1 MGGFNRPALKPLP
14 QYGEDWLTGN
24 HTEGEQWW
32 RNAASH
38 SRGSY
43 VVLGVSRSCGVRF
56 RMWTC
61 CVCARGFMQN
71 SFVHFCIKLYFFLF
85 FCSFAL
91 SYTQLWAFPCA
102 FSAGSPPAEKAQL
115 SFSWHHQ
122 GFLCAY
128 VVVCAISRIRLNGPG
143 NDISAIT
150 LMVTARYC
158 ISSVQIVCLN
168 ACLPIFNL
176 IMHSVYINLD
186 NKTCYVCYICW

>member
-71 SFVHFCIKLYFFLF
+71 SFVHFCIKLYFFILLQ
-85 FCSFAL
+85 FCSFIHSAL
-91 SYTQLWAFPCA
+91 SVSVCFFGRVTTSRKSTVKFQLT
-102 FSAGSPPAEKAQL
+102 S
-115 SFSWHHQ
+115 
-122 GFLCAY
+122 
-128 VVVCAISRIRLNGPG
+128 SRISLRLCCGLCYQQDQIEWAWKWHFCHYSDG
-143 NDISAIT
+143 
-150 LMVTARYC
+150 Y
-158 ISSVQIVCLN
+158 SSIL
-168 ACLPIFNL
+168 
-176 IMHSVYINLD
+176 YI
-186 NKTCYVCYICW
+186 